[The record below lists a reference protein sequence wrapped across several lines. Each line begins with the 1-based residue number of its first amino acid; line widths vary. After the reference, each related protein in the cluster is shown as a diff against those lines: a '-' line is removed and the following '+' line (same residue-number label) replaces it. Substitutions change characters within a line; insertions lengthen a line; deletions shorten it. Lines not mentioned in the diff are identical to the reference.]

1 MTSNHASYRPD
12 IDGLRAMAIVA
23 VVGYHAYPTLVPGG
37 FVGVD
42 VFFVISGFLI
52 GTIIYT
58 GLERDNFSLL
68 NFYVRRA
75 KRILPALIIVCCAV
89 LVIGYFVLIS
99 SEYKDLAESVVAASL
114 FSSNFLLWVQTG
126 YFDSAANNKELL
138 HLWSLGVEEQFYL
151 VWPIL
156 TLFMWR
162 RVNLFTL
169 TLVVGT
175 ISFAINLYLTYTN
188 AVAAFYLPVSRF
200 WELMLG
206 CGLAR
211 WNVRSAVTL
220 VSYPNLKSSIGI
232 AAIVASVVLL
242 STDHHF
248 PGWAA
253 LLPASGALL
262 IIAAGPDAAIN
273 KFILSRRAIVAI
285 GLISYP
291 LYLWHWPLLSF
302 LRIMEGDALPASGA
316 TLAVCLS
323 FILAYLTYAAV
334 ERNVRHLH
342 GWMVAPALCAV
353 LATIGFGG
361 LAIRQH
367 DGVPARAINQ
377 LNVSDNQVG
386 NVSAELINECGMSS
400 NEKRGIAF
408 CVADRR
414 GQPVY
419 ALLGDSKAAALF
431 PGLVKESSDHE
442 RWMFIGGAAAAGA
455 PIPVISDAGQ
465 YKGFERMTVVAANA
479 VARNPSIQVV
489 VLVTAIR
496 SLFQTTDPYL
506 KDLAQTRNSEI
517 VFHGLDKMVA
527 DMTGA
532 GKNVVLVMDNPTL
545 ADPVSCI
552 SRRTSLAIVNRI
564 FRHRI
569 NDHCSV
575 LISANM
581 ERTKVYREVIKRLSL
596 KWSGRLKIVDPT
608 SVLCST
614 KRNSC
619 PIEKDGHLLYSY
631 DDHISDYGSI
641 LVAREIIPVVRRLH
655 YAESGDERRGG

>member
-1 MTSNHASYRPD
+1 MTSDETPYRPD
-12 IDGLRAMAIVA
+12 IDGLRALAIIA
-23 VVGYHAYPTLVPGG
+23 IVGYHAYPALVPGG

-52 GTIIYT
+52 GTIIDK
-58 GLERDNFSLL
+58 GLERNDFSLL
-68 NFYVRRA
+68 NFYARRVR
-75 KRILPALIIVCCAV
+75 RILPALIVVCCAV
-89 LVIGYFVLIS
+89 LAIGYYVLIS
-99 SEYKDLAESVVAASL
+99 SEYKDLGESVVAASL
-114 FSSNFLLWVQTG
+114 FSSNFLLWAQTG

-151 VWPIL
+151 IWPIL

-162 RVNLFTL
+162 RADLFTL
-169 TLVVGT
+169 TLMAGIV
-175 ISFAINLYLTYTN
+175 SFALNLYLTYTDS
-188 AVAAFYLPVSRF
+188 VAAFYLPVSRF

-211 WNVRSAVTL
+211 WNKRSAVAV
-220 VSYPNLKSSIGI
+220 VSCPNLKSFIGI
-232 AAIVASVVLL
+232 GAIVLSVVLL
-242 STDHHF
+242 STGDHF
-248 PGWAA
+248 PGWPA
-253 LLPASGALL
+253 LIPTSGALL
-262 IIAAGPDAAIN
+262 LIAAGPDAAIN
-273 KFILSRRAIVAI
+273 KFLLSGKILVAI

-291 LYLWHWPLLSF
+291 LYLWHWPVLSF

-316 TLAVCLS
+316 TLAVFLS
-323 FILAYLTYAAV
+323 FILAYLTYVAV
-334 ERNVRHLH
+334 ERNVRYLH
-342 GWMVAPALCAV
+342 GWTVAPALCAV
-353 LATIGFGG
+353 LATVGFGG
-361 LAIRQH
+361 LAIHQS
-367 DGVPARAINQ
+367 DGIPGRAINQ

-386 NVSAELINECGMSS
+386 NVSTELTNGCGMSS
-400 NEKRGIAF
+400 DEKRGIEF

-431 PGLVKESSDHE
+431 PGLVKESADHE
-442 RWMFIGGAAAAGA
+442 RWMLIGGAAAAGA

-465 YKGFERMTVVAANA
+465 YRGFERMTVAAA
-479 VARNPSIQVV
+479 KALARNPSIPVV

-496 SLFQTTDPYL
+496 SLFQTADPYL
-506 KDLAQTRNSEI
+506 EDLAKTRNSEI
-517 VFHGLDKMVA
+517 VFHGLDKMVT
-527 DMTGA
+527 DMTDA

-552 SRRTSLAIVNRI
+552 SRRTSFAIVNQI
-564 FRHRI
+564 FEHRI

-581 ERTKVYREVIKRLSL
+581 ERTKVYRAVIKRLSL
-596 KWSGRLKIVDPT
+596 KWGGRLKIVDPT

-614 KRNSC
+614 RKNTC

-641 LVAREIIPVVRRLH
+641 LVAREVIPVVHRLND
-655 YAESGDERRGG
+655 AESGDERLGG